1 MYDAVVRHGVDRSRK
16 KHQPLG
22 DDEVFHGVESGAQIV
37 RKAQRQRDPQDPP
50 VGRPDLGCGGRAER
64 SGALKEQQR
73 AESHRTGC
81 AVSQGHSGTGLAA
94 VHPRLPGQEKNRDG
108 HGASLLQ
115 KFHKNQLP
123 DPSQGGAVGIQHTAQ
138 TPQRQK
144 QRADPQ
150 RREYSPV
157 AHPALCQ
164 QRGKMP

>member
-81 AVSQGHSGTGLAA
+81 AVSQGHSGTGLAPLSIPDSRA
-94 VHPRLPGQEKNRDG
+94 RKKTVTAMEHPCSRNSTKISSRIRP
-108 HGASLLQ
+108 
-115 KFHKNQLP
+115 
-123 DPSQGGAVGIQHTAQ
+123 
-138 TPQRQK
+138 
-144 QRADPQ
+144 
-150 RREYSPV
+150 REV
-157 AHPALCQ
+157 Q
-164 QRGKMP
+164 